1 MCRPRTASLPPR
13 HGSTMTAGLVL
24 ASAVL
29 LAGPLPAR
37 AADPSASPPSA
48 HAPAPTVTPPA
59 AILAPAP
66 LSLAETLERIASS
79 SQASVDRELDI
90 ASSRRK
96 TREARA
102 RLFPSVDFSGAF
114 TANDHAQVAVFDGL
128 TAALTD
134 QSYLQGRLAARYV
147 LWNGGLRST
156 SIAVA
161 QAYEEVAG
169 TTGDAHVVASQ
180 LRGMGAYLQAMAA
193 RAEQKEVAKRI
204 TAVKAHL
211 AVARDMYDQGMVARN
226 DVLETEVRL
235 RTVQDQASALAD
247 QEVAATRELNRIMG
261 EEPSRETALPGS
273 LPKPPTLGEAREAL
287 VRTAVE
293 HSPAV
298 RAARATVAAAAK
310 QEELQH
316 LTGWPD
322 VFAQADHT
330 YAENSH
336 MLYQDTNSILVGLSW
351 NLYDGGARAARRE
364 QASLAA
370 AKAERALEE
379 AQRTAA
385 SDIDRAYRDYRQALR
400 EARTARANITAA
412 AENLRIEEDQY
423 RAGLVDTTDVLD
435 AEALLAQSRFSLIAQ
450 HYSAY
455 LKQARVLALAGRD
468 LAAFYRTVR
477 GAAAQ
482 GERS

>member
-1 MCRPRTASLPPR
+1 
-13 HGSTMTAGLVL
+13 MTAGLVL
-24 ASAVL
+24 AGAAL
-29 LAGPLPAR
+29 LAGPPPAR
-37 AADPSASPPSA
+37 AADPPAPPPSA
-48 HAPAPTVTPPA
+48 HGAAPTVTPPPA
-59 AILAPAP
+59 TTPAPAP
-66 LSLAETLERIASS
+66 LGLAEALERIASS
-79 SQASVDRELDI
+79 SQASVDRELDV
-90 ASSRRK
+90 ASSRRR
-96 TREARA
+96 TRETRA
-102 RLFPSVDFSGAF
+102 GLYPSVDLSGTF

-134 QSYLQGRLAARYV
+134 QSYLQGRLAARYL
-147 LWNGGLRST
+147 LWNGGLRSA

-169 TTGDAHVVASQ
+169 TTGDARVVAAQ

-193 RAEQKEVAKRI
+193 RAEQVEVTKRI

-211 AVARDMYDQGMVARN
+211 AVARDMYEQGMVARN

-235 RTVQDQASALAD
+235 RTVQDQANALAD

-261 EEPSRETALPGS
+261 EEPSRQAALPGS
-273 LPKPPTLGEAREAL
+273 LPKPPPMAEAREAL

-298 RAARATVAAAAK
+298 RAARASVAAAAR
-310 QEELQH
+310 QQELQH
-316 LTGWPD
+316 LTGLPD

-336 MLYQDTNSILVGLSW
+336 MLYQDTNSILIGLSW

-364 QASLAA
+364 RASLAA

-379 AQRTAA
+379 ARRTAA
-385 SDIDRAYRDYRQALR
+385 SDVDRAYRDYRQALR

-435 AEALLAQSRFSLIAQ
+435 AEALLAQSRFALIAQ

-455 LKQARVLALAGRD
+455 LKQAQVLALAGSD

-482 GERS
+482 GDGS